1 MNAKLKRG
9 CGILLTASMVLLSIL
24 ALLPDAD
31 VDHDAGYTASEL
43 SIRETVDGSVTSTS
57 YVNPDGAITDA
68 IDMGYATV
76 CRMRD
81 DSGRVVEERYLD
93 ANGDPVARYGD
104 YYGLSYEYDET
115 STVITCLDAEGN
127 PIILSDGYSIIV
139 RTQVGGRASDDFYY
153 NLNGQQV
160 QCSGGYYGTHREFN
174 TEGQN
179 TSLTFFDKDGHAV
192 SSSSGYAIKTYQ
204 RDMDGTI
211 VSEQYFDTEGNPARS
226 LLGQYGELYQR
237 NEQGYIGQI
246 TYLGADGKPTPTNA
260 GYTILKRTYHRD
272 GTADT
277 DMYFDA
283 EGNPK
288 ALSKGQYGIKRS
300 GKVSLLLDRNGNV
313 MLCVDNLLNGFPCMV
328 VVFGCVVCLLMIVLP
343 KSLSVVLTIVYVAFI
358 IYETLMFR
366 ESGDARMNFVLF
378 SYAGKFLKEQSVRV
392 GVINNIWLF
401 IPLGTGLYRWF
412 QKKWV
417 LIVPIVMSVAIEATQ
432 YITGLGIAEF
442 DDVFGNTLGGW
453 IGVLTAW
460 VWLSWRKSSMDEQ
473 KTEEKKS
480 EEKKRWQKLLSLLI
494 EKVIEKAWYIV
505 LLTISTVYL
514 VSNRFAIEKL
524 DDASLISTVF
534 IIWVIL
540 LVLPLFS
547 ELEFL
552 GVKVKKEVKKAVE
565 KSNEEVKASLDNLQ
579 QIVSQIQVSNSV
591 APQFTINSGS
601 LPTEEKIDKLTEEL
615 HLFNEQNKNKQAEQQ
630 DKVTIP
636 VQNLELFKMRYGIE
650 VRLKEALELIGYNSK
665 NRTSLMQGTY
675 YLNQQGVLDPTSTDL
690 VIQMLRIAN
699 RGVHGEIIGQKYMDF
714 ASEAYPQIIDALDDC
729 IELIK
734 KMT

>member
-1 MNAKLKRG
+1 MSANLKRG
-9 CGILLTASMVLLSIL
+9 CGILLIASVVLLSIL

-57 YVNPDGAITDA
+57 YVNPDGVITDA

-81 DSGRVVEERYLD
+81 DNGRVVEERYLD

-115 STVITCLDAEGN
+115 GTVITYLDAEGN
-127 PIILSDGYSIIV
+127 PIIRSDGYSTIV
-139 RTQVGGRASDDFYY
+139 RTQVDGRASDDFYY
-153 NLNGQQV
+153 DLNGQQV
-160 QCSGGYYGTHREFN
+160 QCSGGYYGLHREFN

-179 TSLTFFDKDGHAV
+179 TSLTFLDKDGHAV
-192 SSSSGYAIKTYQ
+192 STSSGYAIKTYQ
-204 RDMDGTI
+204 RDGNGT
-211 VSEQYFDTEGNPARS
+211 VAGEQYFDTEGNPARS

-237 NEQGYIGQI
+237 DEQGYIGQI
-246 TYLGADGKPTPTNA
+246 TYLDADGNPAPTNA

-283 EGNPK
+283 DGNPK

-328 VVFGCVVCLLMIVLP
+328 VVLGCVVCLLMIVLP
-343 KSLSVVLTIVYVAFI
+343 KNLSVVLTIVYVAFI
-358 IYETLMFR
+358 LYETLMFR
-366 ESGDARMNFVLF
+366 ESGEAKTNFVLF

-442 DDVFGNTLGGW
+442 DDVFGNTMGRW

-460 VWLSWRKSSMDEQ
+460 AWLSRRKFSMDGQ
-473 KTEEKKS
+473 KTKEKKN
-480 EEKKRWQKLLSLLI
+480 EEIKLWQKLLSFLK
-494 EKVIEKAWYIV
+494 EKLWYIF
-505 LLTISTVYL
+505 LLAISTIYL
-514 VSNRFAIEKL
+514 VINRFAIKKL
-524 DDASLISTVF
+524 DDASMLSTVF

-540 LVLPLFS
+540 LALPLFS

-565 KSNEEVKASLDNLQ
+565 KSNEKVKASLNNLQ
-579 QIVSQIQVSNSV
+579 QLVSQIQISNSV
-591 APQFTINSGS
+591 APQFTITGGS
-601 LPTEEKIDKLTEEL
+601 LPSEERMDNLIKEI
-615 HLFNEQNKNKQAEQQ
+615 HLLNEQNTNKKTEKQ
-630 DKVTIP
+630 DKVNIP
-636 VQNLELFKMRYGIE
+636 AQNLELFKMRYGIE
-650 VRLKEALELIGYNSK
+650 AKLNDAMDLIGYNGK
-665 NRTSLMQGTY
+665 NHISLVQSAY
-675 YLNQQGVLDPTSTDL
+675 YLSQQGVLDPKCIDL
-690 VIQMLRIAN
+690 LIQVVRIAN
-699 RGVHGEIIGQKYMDF
+699 RGVHGEIVDQKYLDF
-714 ASEAYPQIIDALDDC
+714 ASEAYPKIIDALDDC
-729 IELIK
+729 KELIK